1 MKSLSNPPAESAPA
15 EPRLISVSRRSFLAK
30 TAGLGAA
37 AVVTACGN
45 NDAQVFANVGSSTST
60 STSAPDIADPADDAT
75 LRESTA
81 GDVTGGT
88 FPAGAELAIAFTYEF
103 GSPDRQENP
112 YMATWV
118 EDPFGNLVAL
128 ISLWIQQDMTDP
140 RTERWFARL
149 RRWSATGDDTISS
162 ATRVAGEHQVVWN
175 GLDMAGAPVSQ
186 GDYVLFI
193 ESVRRGGTYSITSSP
208 ITIGET
214 PFVTAIDAN
223 SEIVSASAEFII

>member
-1 MKSLSNPPAESAPA
+1 M
-15 EPRLISVSRRSFLAK
+15 
-30 TAGLGAA
+30 
-37 AVVTACGN
+37 
-45 NDAQVFANVGSSTST
+45 
-60 STSAPDIADPADDAT
+60 
-75 LRESTA
+75 
-81 GDVTGGT
+81 
-88 FPAGAELAIAFTYEF
+88 
-103 GSPDRQENP
+103 
-112 YMATWV
+112 
-118 EDPFGNLVAL
+118 AL